1 MSIDEKEVLA
11 EIEQEINK
19 TKAENELE
27 IEILDDKPEEVIEE
41 EKEEVVEEKAEQ
53 KDREKEEYGQRVQRR
68 INKLVEQRRETEAE
82 LEESRMQN
90 KALEERLS
98 RLEQGSEQNARSQFQ
113 QKYDDTKAA
122 LAKAIEEGDSKAQ
135 LDFTEQLADMRASI
149 KIADMQRH
157 YAQPQQQNPPII
169 EEEQRVPQS
178 PPKAYVWHDKNQWFN
193 SVGYERESASAR
205 AIDVQLEME
214 GYDKNDDSYYKEL
227 DNRLQKVHPELYSQN
242 ESPKKKVKSRN
253 PVAPTAGGST
263 YKGNRVRMTRD
274 QLSMARELGITDE
287 KGLSRY
293 AKEIQSQNRN
303 NRR

>member
-1 MSIDEKEVLA
+1 MSNDEKEVLA

-19 TKAENELE
+19 TKAENGLE
-27 IEILDDKPEEVIEE
+27 IEIIDDKPEPQQVSE
-41 EKEEVVEEKAEQ
+41 EKTVEKEAVEQ
-53 KDREKEEYGQRVQRR
+53 KDQEKEEYGQRVQRR

-82 LEESRMQN
+82 LEESRMAN

-135 LDFTEQLADMRASI
+135 LDFTEQMADMRASV

-157 YAQPQQQNPPII
+157 YAQPQQQNPPLV

-178 PPKAYVWHDKNQWFN
+178 PPKAYVWHDKNKWFN
-193 SVGYERESASAR
+193 SAGYERQSASAR

-227 DNRLQKVHPELYSQN
+227 DNRLQNVHPELYSQN

-287 KGLSRY
+287 NGMKMY
-293 AKEIQSQNRN
+293 EKEIQAQSRN

>member
-1 MSIDEKEVLA
+1 MSNDEKEVLA

-19 TKAENELE
+19 TKAENGLE
-27 IEILDDKPEEVIEE
+27 IEIIDDKPEPQQVSE
-41 EKEEVVEEKAEQ
+41 EKTVEKEAVEQ
-53 KDREKEEYGQRVQRR
+53 KDQENEEYGQRVQRR

-82 LEESRMQN
+82 LEESRMAN

-135 LDFTEQLADMRASI
+135 LDFTEQMADMRASV

-157 YAQPQQQNPPII
+157 YAQPQQQNPPLV

-178 PPKAYVWHDKNQWFN
+178 PPKAYVWHDKNKWFN
-193 SVGYERESASAR
+193 SAGYERQSASAR

-227 DNRLQKVHPELYSQN
+227 DNRLQNVHPELYSQN

-287 KGLSRY
+287 NGMKMY
-293 AKEIQSQNRN
+293 EKEIQAQSRN